1 MGRRG
6 GAKLAD
12 MKKLF
17 ASAALALAAAASATP
32 AAAEVDST
40 SPQGFAIKH
49 QAQVKASPDE
59 VWEALGAPN
68 RWWDSRHSFTGDADN
83 FFMDMQAGG
92 CFCERIRVTK
102 DGKLE
107 NRGSVEHM
115 RVVYAEP
122 GKVLRMVGALG
133 PLQSEGVAATLS
145 VGLKP
150 VDGGT
155 RITFEY
161 VVGGYMRYPIDEIA
175 PAVDGVIGQ
184 QLARLAKLLG
194 GGASSSGEKK
204 AGPAEKP
211 AGTDEKKALDD
222 EE

>member
-1 MGRRG
+1 
-6 GAKLAD
+6 
-12 MKKLF
+12 
-17 ASAALALAAAASATP
+17 
-32 AAAEVDST
+32 
-40 SPQGFAIKH
+40 
-49 QAQVKASPDE
+49 
-59 VWEALGAPN
+59 
-68 RWWDSRHSFTGDADN
+68 
-83 FFMDMQAGG
+83 
-92 CFCERIRVTK
+92 
-102 DGKLE
+102 
-107 NRGSVEHM
+107 
-115 RVVYAEP
+115 VVYAEP